1 MRGKI
6 VALNCTSVVTWL
18 STLTTLRMILAYP
31 DATVIAVDRSALNGR
46 LAVGIQEPCTG
57 SGGLELIP
65 WKPHE

>member
-1 MRGKI
+1 
-6 VALNCTSVVTWL
+6 
-18 STLTTLRMILAYP
+18 MILAYP

-65 WKPHE
+65 WKPHEWEIVLESSTLI